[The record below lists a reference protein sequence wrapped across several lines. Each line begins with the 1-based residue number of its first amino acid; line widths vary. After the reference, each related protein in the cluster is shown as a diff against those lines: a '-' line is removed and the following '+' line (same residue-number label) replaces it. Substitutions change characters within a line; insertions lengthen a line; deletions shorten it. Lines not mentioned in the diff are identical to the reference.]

1 MAKMRCAVYARYS
14 SDLQHDRSIDD
25 QIRNC
30 RQFADRKGWL
40 VLDGHIYTDRA
51 VSGASTI
58 GRPGINDLLT
68 DAGQS
73 PSPFDYLL
81 VDDTSRLSRKDGE
94 TQTIVDQLRFHGV
107 HVYFVSQNID
117 TKEKQ
122 SGFDVGVRNLLDSQ
136 YRRDLA
142 SRTLRGMSGQA
153 LKGFN
158 PGGRTYGYCYK
169 KVLDSSGVIDRKT
182 GQIRVIGTEVTI
194 DETATQTIR
203 DIFGLYAGG
212 ATFREIATHLNER
225 DIEPPGRHLQLA
237 RGRSV
242 PTWMP
247 TSVRAILA
255 NPKYGGDWTFNRHGW
270 VTNPATGQRR
280 LITKDIDE
288 WAVCQR
294 SDLQIVDQSTWA
306 RVQER
311 LGEVRGRDSHGKRQR
326 GTKYPLSGLM
336 KCDVCGGNYVL
347 ISGTDRPN
355 PLFGCCSNY
364 QRGKV
369 SCANNYRI
377 SKVELERV
385 IVREIETRLLSPSVM
400 STVVKLVNR
409 KLKRS
414 LSQLRRESPAILK
427 EKQVLDSKL
436 KNVLSA
442 MESGVASP
450 SLKKRLLEIEE
461 GLRQVEARL
470 GALESSVGYED
481 LKVDEDYVVRWIDN
495 LKQLLIA
502 NPVVA
507 KAELM
512 SLLGQFSLKPAIIG
526 NNRYLQ
532 VVGNAQIEG
541 YLIVATGRKYQYK
554 KYRGAG
560 LNRRPPVPQ
569 TGALTS

>member
-1 MAKMRCAVYARYS
+1 MDKMRCSIYARYS

-30 RQFADRKGWL
+30 RQFADRLGWL
-40 VLDGHIYTDRA
+40 VLDSHIYTDRA

-58 GRPGINDLLT
+58 GRPGINELIN
-68 DAGQS
+68 DAGQL
-73 PSPFDYLL
+73 PVPFDYLL

-94 TQTIVDQLRFHGV
+94 TQTLVDQLRFFGV

-142 SRTLRGMSGQA
+142 SKTLRGMSGQA

-158 PGGRTYGYCYK
+158 PGGRTYGYSYK
-169 KVLDSSGVIDRKT
+169 KVLDASGAIDRKT
-182 GQIRVIGTEVTI
+182 GQVRVVGTEISI
-194 DETATQTIR
+194 DETAAGIIR
-203 DIFGLYAGG
+203 DIFRLFAGG
-212 ATFREIATHLNER
+212 ATYREIASHLNQQGS
-225 DIEPPGRHLQLA
+225 EPPGKHLQLE

-247 TSVRAILA
+247 TSVRAILM
-255 NPKYGGDWTFNRHGW
+255 NPKYSGDWTFNKRGW

-280 LITKDIDE
+280 SVAKDIDE
-288 WAVCQR
+288 WTVCR
-294 SDLQIVDQSTWA
+294 RLDLQIVDQSTWE

-311 LGEVRGRDSHGKRQR
+311 LGETSSRNHSVKRER

-336 KCDVCGGNYVL
+336 KCDICGGNYVL
-347 ISGTDRPN
+347 ISGSDRPN
-355 PLFGCCSNY
+355 PLFACCSNY
-364 QRGKV
+364 QRGRV
-369 SCANNYRI
+369 GCSNNYRI
-377 SKVELERV
+377 SKTELEKV
-385 IVREIETRLLSPSVM
+385 VVREIETRLLSPNVM

-409 KLKRS
+409 KIKRA
-414 LSQLRRESPAILK
+414 LSELLHDSPAIRK
-427 EKQVLDSKL
+427 EKQELDKKL
-436 KNVLSA
+436 KNVLA
-442 MESGVASP
+442 AIEDGVLSP
-450 SLKKRLLEIEE
+450 SLKKRLTEIEQRHRVLE
-461 GLRQVEARL
+461 DRL
-470 GALESSVGYED
+470 QMLESMASLDD
-481 LKVDEDYVVRWIDN
+481 LKVDEDYVTRWIEN

-512 SLLGQFSLKPAIIG
+512 SLLGQFSLRPVEIDK
-526 NNRYLQ
+526 NRYLQ

-541 YLIVATGRKYQYK
+541 YLLVATGGMYQYM